1 MSEIYRKA
9 AEVLTAGR
17 RCVLATMVRQAGPS
31 PRHLGTKCLILEDGT
46 IEGTIGGGLLEARTI
61 QTARAVFETGRPAR
75 MALSLTGRDVAET
88 DMLCGGNVEVFLE
101 PVLPQD
107 PSSLALF
114 RRLRSLVTRGGKG
127 LLATVMDAGHWPT
140 GTAARAFL
148 AEGEEVIGD
157 LGLAIG
163 TWEALGRSIGKILD
177 AGRPQILELVSA
189 SGASVPVFAEPLV
202 SAPALYVFGGG
213 HVSSEIVPLAGRCG
227 FRVVVIDDRAE
238 FAGAARF
245 PSAAE
250 VIQASFYGAMER
262 IPVDASSFLVIVTR
276 GHLHDK
282 AVLAQAL
289 RTDARYIGMIGS
301 RRKRD
306 IIYAALLEE
315 GYTRADLDRVHS
327 PIGLDIGAET
337 PAEIAVSVVAELI
350 RERAGGGKLKD

>member
-1 MSEIYRKA
+1 
-9 AEVLTAGR
+9 
-17 RCVLATMVRQAGPS
+17 
-31 PRHLGTKCLILEDGT
+31 
-46 IEGTIGGGLLEARTI
+46 
-61 QTARAVFETGRPAR
+61 
-75 MALSLTGRDVAET
+75 
-88 DMLCGGNVEVFLE
+88 
-101 PVLPQD
+101 
-107 PSSLALF
+107 
-114 RRLRSLVTRGGKG
+114 
-127 LLATVMDAGHWPT
+127 
-140 GTAARAFL
+140 
-148 AEGEEVIGD
+148 
-157 LGLAIG
+157 
-163 TWEALGRSIGKILD
+163 
-177 AGRPQILELVSA
+177 
-189 SGASVPVFAEPLV
+189 
-202 SAPALYVFGGG
+202 
-213 HVSSEIVPLAGRCG
+213 LAGRCG

-250 VIQASFYGAMER
+250 VIQASFYGVMER

-315 GYTRADLDRVHS
+315 GYIRADLDRVHS

-350 RERAGGGKLKD
+350 RERAGRGKLRIECRGMRGG